1 MSRIN
6 NVLAKQGWKTRR
18 WDYQFE
24 FFTMK
29 LGLNEEWGFRF
40 ITIQHQFRDYSLVS
54 YFISLPNR
62 TTRQRLVVEEWDVLW
77 LRNRLW
83 KRYDHLTDSI
93 LWGQRKPSRTEAVEL
108 WILERLFV

>member
-54 YFISLPNR
+54 
-62 TTRQRLVVEEWDVLW
+62 
-77 LRNRLW
+77 
-83 KRYDHLTDSI
+83 
-93 LWGQRKPSRTEAVEL
+93 
-108 WILERLFV
+108 